1 MRLVSGFVAATI
13 AAIGVGVWAQSGGQK
28 PGVVPPGDWQTI
40 NRDFAATRYS
50 PLNQINTS
58 NVGNMKLAWSF
69 PMQGGGSSVPL
80 AVNGTLYI
88 SNGAR
93 VTAIDGETGKE
104 MWSFS
109 TATVGLVPPLPP
121 PDPQAAPRRGG
132 APGQAPAGGPPA
144 GAAAPGQAPAAGA
157 PGGGAPQGAPAGAP
171 GGAAQAPGGGGRRGG
186 GAPGGGGGGR
196 GGRGG
201 GGPQVS
207 ARGLGYWPG
216 DGKLAPRILFLTGN
230 RLWAI
235 DAQTGQVAQ
244 GFGENGSVDIGNGA
258 GGVPSIYR
266 NVAIVGASSTENPQ
280 EGNAIGNPRAF
291 DVVTGKKLWE
301 FQTVPKAGE
310 KYNDTWG
317 PNGWQNRQGTNMW
330 GFAAPID
337 YERGIAYL
345 PISGPAANY
354 YGGDRPGN
362 NVYGNSIVAVDAQT
376 GKYRWHFQTVHHD
389 LWDSDMPSAGALIEV
404 NANGRRSP
412 AIAHVGK
419 TSYFFVLNR
428 DNGNPL
434 IPVEERPVP
443 KGDVP
448 TEWYSPT
455 QPFPVRPGPLAP
467 TSFNKDT
474 DMVRPEDT
482 TPEHAA
488 ACQATWDREGGFIN
502 LGPFTPFM
510 YKELGAPPK
519 STIQLPGGT
528 GGVNW
533 GGVAAT
539 PDGIV
544 FANAQS
550 GNLAGWV
557 EKVEMVEDPVTKR
570 RTPKI
575 ANWPDSFGSRQEYNR
590 AFYAPPSDNPTAGKG
605 PFHSFTANGM
615 PCTRPP
621 WGQLIAVN
629 ANTGEILWKSVLGLR
644 LNMPEGKQ
652 LLGNSGSAGPTVTA
666 GGLVFVGATNDG
678 RFRAFDAKTGKQ
690 LWETR
695 TDGQPLTAA
704 GNSGSANANPMT
716 YTSRGGKQFVA
727 VVAGGNLRVFSLP

>member
-1 MRLVSGFVAATI
+1 MKLVSGIVAAAI
-13 AAIGVGVWAQSGGQK
+13 AAIGVGVWAQTGGQK

-40 NRDFAATRYS
+40 NRDYAATRYS
-50 PLNQINTS
+50 PLNQINAT
-58 NVGNMKLAWSF
+58 NVANLKLTWSF

-80 AVNGTLYI
+80 AVNGILYI
-88 SNGAR
+88 SNGGR
-93 VTAIDGETGKE
+93 VTAIDGETGME
-104 MWSFS
+104 VWSFY
-109 TATVGLVPPLPP
+109 TATAGPVPPADAP
-121 PDPQAAPRRGG
+121 AAPRGGG
-132 APGQAPAGGPPA
+132 APPQAPEAAAPA
-144 GAAAPGQAPAAGA
+144 GAAA
-157 PGGGAPQGAPAGAP
+157 QGAPPGAAP
-171 GGAAQAPGGGGRRGG
+171 GGAAQGPGGGGAGGRRGG
-186 GAPGGGGGGR
+186 GAAAGGGGGGR

-235 DAQTGQVAQ
+235 EAQTGRVAE
-244 GFGENGSVDIGNGA
+244 GFGENGSVAIGVSA
-258 GGVPSIYR
+258 AGVPSIYR
-266 NVAIVGASSTENPQ
+266 NVAIIGASSTELPQ
-280 EGNAIGNPRAF
+280 QGNAIGNPRAF

-330 GFAAPID
+330 GFATPID
-337 YERGIAYL
+337 VERGVAYL
-345 PISGPAANY
+345 PIAGPAANY

-362 NVYGNSIVAVDAQT
+362 NVYGNSIVAVDLET

-389 LWDSDMPSAGALIEV
+389 LWDIDLPSAGALVDVTI
-404 NANGRRSP
+404 NGKRAP

-419 TSYFFVLNR
+419 SAYFFVLNR
-428 DNGNPL
+428 DSGVPL

-455 QPFPVRPGPLAP
+455 QPFPVRPGPLVP

-533 GGVAAT
+533 GGVAAD
-539 PDGIV
+539 PSGIV
-544 FANAQS
+544 YANAQS

-557 EKVEMVEDPVTKR
+557 EKVEFNEDPVTGAK
-570 RTPKI
+570 TPKI
-575 ANWPDSFGSRQEYNR
+575 PNWPDSAGSLQAYNR
-590 AFYAPPSDNPTAGKG
+590 AFYAPPNDANPTAGKG
-605 PFHSFTANGM
+605 PFHQFTANGM
-615 PCTRPP
+615 PCIRPP

-629 ANTGEILWKSVLGLR
+629 ANTGEIVWKSVLGLR
-644 LNMPEGKQ
+644 LNMPPGKQ
-652 LLGNSGSAGPTVTA
+652 LLGSSGSAGPTVTG

-690 LWETR
+690 LWESR
-695 TDGQPLTAA
+695 TDGQPLTTA
-704 GNSGSANANPMT
+704 GNSGTANANPMT
-716 YTSRGGKQFVA
+716 YTSRSGKQFVGI
-727 VVAGGNLRVFSLP
+727 VAGGNLRVFALP